1 MNKRNSDLNLI
12 FSTPLWTTVV
22 PNYKEINTKFSNY
35 IQNLQTNDPEGRK
48 KSNLIG
54 WHSKNFN
61 LSDPVPQ
68 FFIKNISSILN
79 ESINDMGWDIE
90 KNELKI
96 TGMWS
101 IINPSNASN
110 ARHIHSNNYISAAY
124 YVKAP
129 KNCGDIKFHDPRSA
143 KVIRTPITK
152 KPNNLNL
159 EVINITPQEGLLVL
173 FPSYLHHSV
182 DMNNSSDERVV
193 ISFNIDLI

>member
-1 MNKRNSDLNLI
+1 MTKRNSELNLA
-12 FSTPLWTTVV
+12 FSTPIWTSII
-22 PNYKEINTKFSNY
+22 PNFQELNEKLYKY
-35 IQNLQTNDPEGRK
+35 IKELHSKNPDGIT
-48 KSNLIG
+48 KSNLLG
-54 WHSKNFN
+54 WHSEDFD
-61 LSDPVPQ
+61 LESDEPKY
-68 FFIKNISSILN
+68 FINSISSCLN
-79 ESINDMGWDIE
+79 DAFLDMGWDLVNQ
-90 KNELKI
+90 KVNI
-96 TGMWS
+96 TSMWS
-101 IINPSNASN
+101 VINKKNASN

-182 DMNNSSDERVV
+182 DMNNSSVERVV